1 LPAHERAAGGHGRDQ
16 ALPRGQADGRL
27 HLDRDY
33 AWDLLEH
40 FPCGYAV
47 VATDGTLLYANK
59 TFLQL
64 IGRDEASVAH
74 VRFQELLTP
83 GGAIFYE
90 MQFAPSLLLRG
101 SLEEISFE
109 FLKDDGERVP
119 TLVNAILR
127 PEQGQMPAHILLAA
141 FGAKQ
146 RRLYESELL
155 RARRE
160 SEQVSEVVRR
170 SSDAIIRLSADD
182 LIETWNR
189 GAQQIF
195 GFPADKAVGKSIYL
209 LISEESRAPLAKTIE
224 KVKRGA
230 EVVTETVGRR
240 QGDAPVDMSISMT
253 PHLEAPGIFVGYS
266 AIIRDVT
273 ARKLSEK
280 ALLQTEKLA
289 SVGRLAS
296 SIAHEINNPLE
307 AVTNLLY
314 ILGKRDT
321 DGETKALIHTA
332 QEELARVSQIATH
345 TLRFH
350 KQSSGRT
357 AVDLRGL
364 FDSVLGL
371 YRARLQNSGITAVN
385 DCRASSQLVC
395 YEGELR
401 QVLVNLVANSFDA
414 MRSGGTLTLRC
425 REAAFP
431 SSASRGIRITVA
443 DTGTGM
449 DKAVTQRLF
458 EPFFSTKGIG
468 GTGLGLWITR
478 DLVAKNNG
486 SIRVR
491 SSTRP
496 GRAGTVISM
505 LFPSPPE

>member
-1 LPAHERAAGGHGRDQ
+1 M
-16 ALPRGQADGRL
+16 
-27 HLDRDY
+27 
-33 AWDLLEH
+33 
-40 FPCGYAV
+40 
-47 VATDGTLLYANK
+47 LYANQ

-64 IGRDEASVAH
+64 VGRDGAAVANA
-74 VRFQELLTP
+74 RFQELLTP

-90 MQFAPSLLLRG
+90 TQFAPSLLLRG
-101 SLEEISFE
+101 SVEEISFE
-109 FLKDDGERVP
+109 FLKENGERVP
-119 TLVNAILR
+119 TLVNALLR
-127 PEQGQMPAHILLAA
+127 SEQGQMPAHILLAV

-170 SSDAIIRLSADD
+170 SSDAIIRLSPDD

-189 GAQQIF
+189 GARQIF
-195 GFPADKAVGKSIYL
+195 GFPADAAVGKPIYL
-209 LISEESRAPLAKTIE
+209 LISEASRSVLAKTID

-230 EVVTETVGRR
+230 EVVTEIVGSRDT
-240 QGDAPVDMSISMT
+240 GEPVDVSISMT
-253 PHLEAPGIFVGYS
+253 PHMEAPGIFVGYS
-266 AIIRDVT
+266 AIIRDAT
-273 ARKLSEK
+273 ARKRAEK

-314 ILGKRDT
+314 ILETRDT
-321 DGETKALIHTA
+321 DEETKTLIHTA

-357 AVDLRGL
+357 EVKIHAL

-371 YRARLQNSGITAVN
+371 YRARLQNSRITAVN
-385 DCRASSQLVC
+385 DCKGSSSLLC
-395 YEGELR
+395 YEGEIR
-401 QVLVNLVANSFDA
+401 QILVNLVANSFDA

-425 REAAFP
+425 RNVACP
-431 SSASRGIRITVA
+431 SSGSKGVRITVA

-449 DKAVTQRLF
+449 EHAVLQRLF

-478 DLVAKNNG
+478 DLVEKNHG

-491 SSTRP
+491 SCTRP
-496 GRAGTVISM
+496 GRAGTVISI
-505 LFPSPPE
+505 LFQHQPD